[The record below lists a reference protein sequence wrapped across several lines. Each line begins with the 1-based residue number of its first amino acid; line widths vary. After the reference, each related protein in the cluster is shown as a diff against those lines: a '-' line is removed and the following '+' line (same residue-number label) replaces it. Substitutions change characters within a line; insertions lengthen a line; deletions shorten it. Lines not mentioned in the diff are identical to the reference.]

1 MYGTYLWSPV
11 IAENWSTQY
20 IYALYYAVE
29 TFTTVGYGDATPRN
43 PIENSFVILFMICS
57 AGMLAYIIKE
67 IVNLFYNFLKNK
79 FPYLRKQQIMR
90 RFLKAKRVERDLM
103 RQVLNF
109 YEYLWFEE
117 RLIRDS

>member
-1 MYGTYLWSPV
+1 
-11 IAENWSTQY
+11 
-20 IYALYYAVE
+20 
-29 TFTTVGYGDATPRN
+29 
-43 PIENSFVILFMICS
+43 
-57 AGMLAYIIKE
+57 MLAYIIKE